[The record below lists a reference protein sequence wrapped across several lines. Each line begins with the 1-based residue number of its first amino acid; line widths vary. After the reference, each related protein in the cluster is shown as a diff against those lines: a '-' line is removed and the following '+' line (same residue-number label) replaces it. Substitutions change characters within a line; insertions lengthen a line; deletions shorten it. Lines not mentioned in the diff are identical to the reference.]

1 MKSWFLRL
9 IAVFMAFVLCV
20 AISACGKDDAGEENS
35 LAPGQTASGE
45 VDSFSTGNS
54 TPLEPVLP
62 PDEESDVQPV
72 GGGGDT
78 PDTLPNVSA
87 TQGNRAA
94 LHPTRQHSK
103 TIRRQSRRNQ
113 NPVR

>member
-78 PDTLPNVSA
+78 PDTLPN
-87 TQGNRAA
+87 QAA
-94 LHPTRQHSK
+94 LNPTRQHSK

>member
-54 TPLEPVLP
+54 TPLEPGTRLIP
-62 PDEESDVQPV
+62 CQMC
-72 GGGGDT
+72 
-78 PDTLPNVSA
+78 LLRR
-87 TQGNRAA
+87 GNQAA

>member
-78 PDTLPNVSA
+78 PDTQMCLLRR
-87 TQGNRAA
+87 GNQAA

>member
-78 PDTLPNVSA
+78 LSMNVGA
-87 TQGNRAA
+87 PKA
-94 LHPTRQHSK
+94 LEKCGFILEGRERELS
-103 TIRRQSRRNQ
+103 I
-113 NPVR
+113 